1 MAGPTDSSDQ
11 SPAIGAPAAGAPA
24 AGSPDTGFWAPARLK
39 RYLRALVGSTGML
52 LIVVVV
58 LGAIITVVDSAFL
71 TIPNLRNIG
80 INASTLLVLA
90 VGFTFVLVSGGLDL
104 SLGSVLV
111 FSGVVSAK
119 VMASMAD
126 ESLFV
131 VLVGLVAALAAGAAW
146 GLLHAILITRFEIA
160 PLIVTLG
167 SLVGAQGAA
176 ALVSGG
182 SDITKIPEPL
192 VDNIGFGRLWGI
204 PYLLI
209 IVGFVTLVS
218 GIVLAFTRF
227 GRYCYAIGSN
237 QEAALRAGV
246 PVKRHLIKVYVLC
259 ATFSGLAGYLSLAQF
274 SSTTIAGHSQDVFQ
288 AITGVVLGGA
298 SIFGGSGTIVGT
310 AIGVAIPAV
319 LLNGL
324 VIAGVQS
331 FWQQV
336 AVGIVLVTAVY
347 VDGVRRRSE

>member
-1 MAGPTDSSDQ
+1 MSDHPDQ
-11 SPAIGAPAAGAPA
+11 SPDAGTGGIGALTAGLWT
-24 AGSPDTGFWAPARLK
+24 PDRLR

-52 LIVVVV
+52 VVVLVV
-58 LGAIITVVDSAFL
+58 LGAIITVINSAFL

-90 VGFTFVLVSGGLDL
+90 IGFTFVLVSGGLDL

-119 VMASMAD
+119 VMVAMGG
-126 ESLFV
+126 ESLPV
-131 VLVGLVAALAAGAAW
+131 ILVGLVAALASGAAW
-146 GLLHAILITRFEIA
+146 GLVHAVLITRFEIA

-192 VDNIGFGRLWGI
+192 VDHVGFGRLWGI

-209 IVGFVTLVS
+209 IVGLVALAS

-246 PVKRHLIKVYVLC
+246 AVNRHLVKVYVLC
-259 ATFSGLAGYLSLAQF
+259 GMFSGLAGYLSLAQF

-310 AIGVAIPAV
+310 TVGIAIPAV